1 MAYPEVVNSFRM
13 CPLFG
18 SLNLSPL
25 ARKVNITIEIDGNE
39 VSPYSH
45 FALHQSLHGHHQ
57 FELRCPMMERESS
70 LTDAANNAI
79 GKELKIEIAAGHS
92 TNSETHLFQGIVTRV
107 TLAKYQGSG
116 DEIVYS
122 GFSKTILMDDD
133 PHCQSFTEKKSKGYR

>member
-107 TLAKYQGSG
+107 TLAKYQGS
-116 DEIVYS
+116 E
-122 GFSKTILMDDD
+122 
-133 PHCQSFTEKKSKGYR
+133 E